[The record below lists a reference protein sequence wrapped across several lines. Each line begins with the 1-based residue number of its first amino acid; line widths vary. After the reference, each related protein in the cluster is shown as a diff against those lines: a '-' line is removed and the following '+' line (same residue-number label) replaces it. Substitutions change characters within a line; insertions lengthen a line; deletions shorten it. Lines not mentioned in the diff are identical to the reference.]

1 MGCVDHGMGWI
12 YAWATVC
19 WVYDAT
25 TSGGVSTMT
34 LQELQELE
42 QKELAIQKHYRMVIH
57 EAQACLDAKAAFQAM
72 NKELDELWESYATK
86 DQPDGKDCQSP
97 G

>member
-1 MGCVDHGMGWI
+1 
-12 YAWATVC
+12 
-19 WVYDAT
+19 
-25 TSGGVSTMT
+25 MT

-72 NKELDELWESYATK
+72 KAMNKELDELWESYATK